1 MLRTVTEATNSNTK
15 ALGEVIK
22 RVGHLSDAVVASRS
36 ESVELAGALREFLG
50 LGSNGSPN
58 SLRRQS
64 SKSSYVS

>member
-1 MLRTVTEATNSNTK
+1 
-15 ALGEVIK
+15 
-22 RVGHLSDAVVASRS
+22 VGQLSDAVVASRS

-50 LGSNGSPN
+50 LGSNGPPN